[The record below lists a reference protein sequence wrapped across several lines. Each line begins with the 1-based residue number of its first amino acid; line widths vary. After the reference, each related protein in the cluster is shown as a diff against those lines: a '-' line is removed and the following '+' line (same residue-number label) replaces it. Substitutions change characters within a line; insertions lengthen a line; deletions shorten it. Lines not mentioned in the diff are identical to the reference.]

1 MASDYF
7 TITPEMKA
15 PEEMA
20 AAAGGNFAPF
30 QVRVVD
36 MDGSFVHLQQQK
48 VYLDL
53 IVDFRYLLSGMLC
66 VALV

>member
-1 MASDYF
+1 MSSDYF

-30 QVRVVD
+30 QVRGVD
-36 MDGSFVHLQQQK
+36 VDSLFVQLQQQK
-48 VYLDL
+48 V
-53 IVDFRYLLSGMLC
+53 
-66 VALV
+66 